1 VSLIED
7 RYEQLCALAST
18 AARSAKR
25 RYPAIDYDD
34 LQQVALMWCVEHPR
48 KLNAYLTDDDSRRG
62 IRMLTASMRNA
73 AKKYAREARAQHFGY
88 FLEDEVWYSKRMLKG
103 DGNKPGLLHY
113 VFDQENWR
121 KAPPSDGAGRGKGD
135 PAEGG
140 GWLTSM
146 CDLSAAID
154 ALGSDDKAVVQEH
167 FRFGVTYDQL
177 GQRMGCS
184 KATVAKRIDRA
195 VRRIQDY
202 LGGQRPHDDPAEDGT
217 DVSSAEAHWVGTR
230 RAISNAHARALTANA
245 YSGDYDTTRQ
255 W

>member
-1 VSLIED
+1 MSLIDE
-7 RYEQLCALAST
+7 RYDELCALAST

-25 RYPAIDYDD
+25 RYPTSDIDD

-48 KLNAYLTDDDSRRG
+48 KLNSYLTDADSRRG
-62 IRMLTASMRNA
+62 VRMLTASMRNA

-113 VFDQENWR
+113 VMDQENWR
-121 KAPPSDGAGRGKGD
+121 KPPPSDGAGRGKGD

-154 ALGSDDKAVVQEH
+154 ALGSDDKAVIEEH
-167 FRFGVTYDQL
+167 FRFGVSYEVL
-177 GQRMGCS
+177 GRRMNCS

-202 LGGQRPHDDPAEDGT
+202 LGGQRPQDDPAEEDPFWSGME
-217 DVSSAEAHWVGTR
+217 VEYVGTR
-230 RAISNAHARALTANA
+230 RAISNAHARAITSN
-245 YSGDYDTTRQ
+245 Q
-255 W
+255 WE